1 MSMFRC
7 ANLISIL
14 RAPGYDP
21 FVSPYPKRQRL
32 RLRKF
37 DEVIE
42 ADDGQSGQRKQRLGS
57 STRLRM
63 AAASHSR

>member
-1 MSMFRC
+1 MQS
-7 ANLISIL
+7 L
-14 RAPGYDP
+14 RVP
-21 FVSPYPKRQRL
+21 FTPKRQGL

-37 DEVIE
+37 DEVVE
-42 ADDGQSGQRKQRLGS
+42 VDDGQSGQRKQRLGS